1 MVGCKSR
8 CPDVLVPDKT
18 NEYISKIVLI
28 EIKSPKPKKN
38 SNTSDLVHK
47 QSFYVKNE
55 DRVPVLIKDRSNG
68 YYAQVQMAM

>member
-1 MVGCKSR
+1 M
-8 CPDVLVPDKT
+8 
-18 NEYISKIVLI
+18 LI